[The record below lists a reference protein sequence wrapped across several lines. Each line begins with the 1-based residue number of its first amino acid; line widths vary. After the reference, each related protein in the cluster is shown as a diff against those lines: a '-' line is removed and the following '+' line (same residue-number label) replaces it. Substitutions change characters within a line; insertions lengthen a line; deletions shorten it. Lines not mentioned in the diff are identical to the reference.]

1 MSNTTMNRRPNG
13 QGNIR
18 KRTKTINGKE
28 YTFWEGTITTG
39 YNAAT
44 GKQTR
49 KTVTGKTQREVA
61 QKITKIANEV
71 QSNTYFEPS
80 KLMLSEWLDIWI
92 KDYCAD
98 KKPLTIRNYSSSIE
112 IHIKPAIGAIPL
124 SKLAPAHIQKFIND
138 LSKKECTGKQDTG
151 KSKSLSPKTIKN
163 IFGTLE
169 KALNDAVEQE
179 IIPRNPADRAKLP
192 KVHKAEITPLSDK
205 NISALLRALSGDEY
219 ERFLKVILYTGLRE
233 SEAVG
238 LTWDCVDFQKGTI
251 KICKQLQY
259 RANTEETYIFA
270 PLKNSKT
277 RVIMPPPVVMQWLKE
292 ERAHQY
298 EMRFEAGESWQGW
311 QNKQEFSTSLC
322 FLRPDGNNVRVS
334 TAYKHFKK
342 AAKQIGMPNARVHD
356 LRHTFAT
363 VALQN
368 GESLKT
374 VQEALGHA
382 TASFT
387 ADIYGHVSEE
397 MKQDAAKRMQQHFE
411 AMMKEA

>member
-1 MSNTTMNRRPNG
+1 MSNGMNRRPNG

-18 KRTKTINGKE
+18 KRTKTVNGKD
-28 YTFWEGTITTG
+28 YTFWEGSVTTG

-49 KTVTGKTQREVA
+49 KTVTGKTQKEVS

-71 QSNTYFEPS
+71 QNNTYFEPS
-80 KLMLSEWLDIWI
+80 KLTLSEWLAIWI

-98 KKPLTIRNYSSSIE
+98 KKPLTIKNYSSSIE
-112 IHIKPAIGAIPL
+112 NHINPAIGMIPL
-124 SKLAPAHIQKFIND
+124 SKLTPAHIQKFINE
-138 LSKKECTGKQDTG
+138 LSKKDCAGKQNAE
-151 KSKSLSPKTIKN
+151 KNKALSPKTVKN
-163 IFGTLE
+163 IYGALE

-179 IIPRNPADRAKLP
+179 IIPRNPADRTKLP
-192 KVHKAEITPLSDK
+192 KVQKTEITPLTDK
-205 NISALLRALSGDEY
+205 NIADLLKALSGDEY
-219 ERFLKVILYTGLRE
+219 ERLLKVILYTGLRE
-233 SEAVG
+233 SEAIG
-238 LTWDCVDFQKGTI
+238 LTWDCVDFEKGTI

-259 RANTEETYIFA
+259 RAKTDEKYIFA

-277 RVIMPPPVVMQWLKE
+277 RVIMPPSIVMQWLKE

-298 EMRFEAGESWQGW
+298 EQRFAAGENWKGW
-311 QNKQEFSTSLC
+311 QNKHEFATALC
-322 FLRPDGNNVRVS
+322 FLRSDGSNIRTV
-334 TAYKHFKK
+334 TAYKHFKN
-342 AAKQIGMPNARVHD
+342 AARAIGIPDARVHD

-387 ADIYGHVSEE
+387 ADVYGHVSDE
-397 MKQDAAKRMQQHFE
+397 MKQEAAKRMQQHFE
-411 AMMKEA
+411 AVTKGA